1 VNEGGQQPR
10 IFKDDGYKDVAGA
23 PAPVHHSVFKLTQR
37 LLMIA
42 IIADDHPLFRVA
54 LSQALQTILGPLAE
68 LYQANSMAQLWPLL
82 RTNPDT
88 QLILLDLKLPDAEGF
103 AGLTALRTE
112 YPDISVLMVSAIEDP
127 AVIKQTL
134 QLGAAAYLPKS
145 APLEVLSDA
154 VAAVLNG
161 DRWLPAE
168 LQTAVAQATD
178 LIDRDFANRLE
189 QLTPQQFR
197 VLKMIADG
205 LLNKQIAYEMNVQ
218 ETTVKQHVSA
228 ILRKLAVN
236 NRTLAGILFE
246 KLKLPDN
253 L

>member
-1 VNEGGQQPR
+1 
-10 IFKDDGYKDVAGA
+10 
-23 PAPVHHSVFKLTQR
+23 
-37 LLMIA
+37 MIA

-54 LSQALQTILGPLAE
+54 LSQALQAILGQEAALF
-68 LYQANSMAQLWPLL
+68 QAHSMAQLWPLL
-82 RTNPDT
+82 REHPDT

-112 YPDISVLMVSAIEDP
+112 YPDISILMVSAIEEP
-127 AVIKQTL
+127 AVIKQAM

-145 APLEVLSDA
+145 APLEVLSAA
-154 VAAVLNG
+154 VAAVLAG
-161 DRWLPAE
+161 DTWLPAE
-168 LQTAVAQATD
+168 LMTAVSQASD
-178 LIDRDFANRLE
+178 LIDHDFASRLE

-228 ILRKLAVN
+228 ILRKLNVN
-236 NRTLAGILFE
+236 NRTLAGIMFE
-246 KLKLPDN
+246 KLKLPEF
-253 L
+253 LQ

>member
-1 VNEGGQQPR
+1 
-10 IFKDDGYKDVAGA
+10 
-23 PAPVHHSVFKLTQR
+23 
-37 LLMIA
+37 MIA

-54 LSQALQTILGPLAE
+54 LSQALQTILGLDAS
-68 LYQANSMAQLWPLL
+68 LYQAHSMAQLWPLL
-82 RTNPDT
+82 RAHPDT

-127 AVIKQTL
+127 AVIKQAL
-134 QLGAAAYLPKS
+134 KLGAAAYLPKS
-145 APLEVLSDA
+145 APLEVLTEAVDA
-154 VAAVLNG
+154 VMAG
-161 DRWLPAE
+161 ETWLPAD
-168 LQTAVAQATD
+168 LQQSVAQAQD
-178 LIDRDFANRLE
+178 LIDAEFAGRLE

-228 ILRKLAVN
+228 ILRKLNVN

-246 KLKLPDN
+246 KLKLPDT

>member
-1 VNEGGQQPR
+1 
-10 IFKDDGYKDVAGA
+10 
-23 PAPVHHSVFKLTQR
+23 
-37 LLMIA
+37 MIA

-54 LSQALQTILGPLAE
+54 LSQALQAILGAE
-68 LYQANSMAQLWPLL
+68 ARLFQAHSMAQLWPLL
-82 RTNPDT
+82 RSHPDT

-127 AVIKQTL
+127 AVIKQAL

-145 APLEVLSDA
+145 APLEVLSEA
-154 VAAVLNG
+154 VAAVLAG
-161 DRWLPAE
+161 ERWLPAE
-168 LQTAVAQATD
+168 LEASVSQAAD
-178 LIDRDFANRLE
+178 LIDQQFASALE

-228 ILRKLAVN
+228 ILRKLEVN
-236 NRTLAGILFE
+236 NRTLAGIMFE

>member
-1 VNEGGQQPR
+1 
-10 IFKDDGYKDVAGA
+10 
-23 PAPVHHSVFKLTQR
+23 
-37 LLMIA
+37 MIA

-54 LSQALQTILGPLAE
+54 LSQALQTILGLDAS
-68 LYQANSMAQLWPLL
+68 LYQAHSMAQLWPLL
-82 RTNPDT
+82 RAHPDT

-112 YPDISVLMVSAIEDP
+112 YPDISVRMGSAIEDP
-127 AVIKQTL
+127 AVIKQAL
-134 QLGAAAYLPKS
+134 KLGAAAYLPKS
-145 APLEVLSDA
+145 APLEVLTEAVDA
-154 VAAVLNG
+154 VMAG
-161 DRWLPAE
+161 DTWLPAD
-168 LQTAVAQATD
+168 LQQSVAQAQD
-178 LIDRDFANRLE
+178 LIDAEFAGRLE

-218 ETTVKQHVSA
+218 ETMVKQHVSA
-228 ILRKLAVN
+228 ILRKLNVN

-246 KLKLPDN
+246 KLKLPDT

>member
-1 VNEGGQQPR
+1 
-10 IFKDDGYKDVAGA
+10 
-23 PAPVHHSVFKLTQR
+23 
-37 LLMIA
+37 MIA

-54 LSQALQTILGPLAE
+54 LSQALQAILGSDAQLF
-68 LYQANSMAQLWPLL
+68 QAHSMSQLWPLL
-82 RTNPDT
+82 RSHPDT

-112 YPDISVLMVSAIEDP
+112 YPDISVLMVSAIEEP
-127 AVIKQTL
+127 AVIKQAL

-145 APLEVLSDA
+145 APLEVLSEA
-154 VAAVLNG
+154 VAAVLAG
-161 DRWLPAE
+161 ERWLPAE
-168 LQTAVAQATD
+168 LEVSVSQAAD
-178 LIDRDFANRLE
+178 LIDQQFAGALE

-228 ILRKLAVN
+228 ILRKLEVN
-236 NRTLAGILFE
+236 NRTLAGIMFE

>member
-1 VNEGGQQPR
+1 
-10 IFKDDGYKDVAGA
+10 
-23 PAPVHHSVFKLTQR
+23 
-37 LLMIA
+37 MIA

-54 LSQALQTILGPLAE
+54 LSQALQAILGSEAL
-68 LYQANSMAQLWPLL
+68 LFQAHSMAQLWPLL
-82 RTNPDT
+82 RTHPDT

-112 YPDISVLMVSAIEDP
+112 YPDISVLMVSAIEEP
-127 AVIKQTL
+127 AVIKQAL

-145 APLEVLSDA
+145 APLEVLSEA
-154 VAAVLNG
+154 VAAVLTG
-161 DRWLPAE
+161 ERWLPAE
-168 LQTAVAQATD
+168 LEASVSQAAD
-178 LIDRDFANRLE
+178 LIDQQFAGALE

-228 ILRKLAVN
+228 ILRKLEVN
-236 NRTLAGILFE
+236 NRTLAGIMFE